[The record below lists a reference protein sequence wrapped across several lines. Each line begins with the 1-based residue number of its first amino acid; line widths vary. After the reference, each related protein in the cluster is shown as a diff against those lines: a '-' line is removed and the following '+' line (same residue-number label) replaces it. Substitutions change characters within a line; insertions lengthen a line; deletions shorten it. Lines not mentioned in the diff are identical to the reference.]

1 MLNRAAAL
9 LCTVVLT
16 LGLLAG
22 AYELGARGG
31 VGPAQAADELPESL
45 EAIEEVYDRVQSD
58 AVEAPADDV
67 LVEGAVEGMLGTLG
81 DQYAE
86 YYTSEEYSALN
97 EQLDGSFVGI
107 GVVIED
113 TDVGLTIQTVL
124 PGSPAEAAGL
134 VPGERIV
141 SVDGEDV
148 SETPSDLVVDEVRGE
163 AGSRVRLGLDGGPP
177 GPREVEVV
185 RAELD
190 LPNVEA
196 RSLDGG
202 IGYVRLQQF
211 SGDSGQQVRDA
222 VQGLVDGGSRALV
235 LDLRG
240 NPGGLLPAAV
250 DVTGV
255 FVEDGEVVK
264 VGANADDSRSLRTDG
279 GAVAPQ
285 LPLAVLVDEGSA
297 SASEIVAGAVQDL
310 DRGEIVG
317 MSTFGK
323 GSVQTI
329 TPLPDGQG
337 VKFTTDR
344 YFTPSGD
351 SIDGVGVQPDRVV
364 EAPEGPDDVQLG
376 AAQEAL
382 SAVLAASDAQA
393 SG

>member
-31 VGPAQAADELPESL
+31 VGPAQAAGSLPGGL
-45 EAIEEVYDRVQSD
+45 EAVEEVYDRVQSD
-58 AVEAPADDV
+58 AVEAPPDEV
-67 LVEGAVEGMLGTLG
+67 LVEGAVEGMLGTLE

-86 YYTSEEYSALN
+86 YYTSAEYAALN

-107 GVVIED
+107 GVVLED
-113 TDVGLTIQTVL
+113 TEVGLTIQTVL

-134 VPGERIV
+134 VSGEQIV
-141 SVDGEDV
+141 AVDGEDV

-163 AGSRVRLGLDGGPP
+163 AGTRVRLGLEGGPT

-196 RSLDGG
+196 RALDDA

-211 SGDSGQQVRDA
+211 SSESGEQVRTA
-222 VQGLVDGGSRALV
+222 VQDLVDGGSRALV

-264 VGANADDSRSLRTDG
+264 VGAQAQDARVLRTDG
-279 GAVAPQ
+279 GAVAPG

-317 MSTFGK
+317 VTTFGK

-351 SIDGVGVQPDRVV
+351 SIEGIGVQPDRVV
-364 EAPEGPDDVQLG
+364 EATEGTDDAQLG
-376 AAQEAL
+376 AAQVAL
-382 SAVLAASDAQA
+382 SAVLAAEDARA
-393 SG
+393 PG

>member
-1 MLNRAAAL
+1 MLNRAASL

-31 VGPAQAADELPESL
+31 VGAAQAAGPLPAGL
-45 EAIEEVYDRVQSD
+45 EAVDEVYERVRSD
-58 AVEAPADDV
+58 AVENPSDEV
-67 LVEGAVEGMLGTLG
+67 LVEGAVEGMLGTLD

-86 YYTSEEYSALN
+86 YYTSDEYAALN
-97 EQLDGSFVGI
+97 QQLDGSFVGI

-113 TDVGLTIQTVL
+113 TETGLTIQTVL
-124 PGSPAEAAGL
+124 PGSPAEDAGL
-134 VPGERIV
+134 QSGEQIV
-141 SVDGEDV
+141 TVDGEDV
-148 SETPSDLVVDEVRGE
+148 RETPSDLVVEQVRGE
-163 AGSRVRLGLDGGPP
+163 AGTRVLLGLEGGPD
-177 GPREVEVV
+177 GARQVEVA

-196 RSLDGG
+196 RALDDAV
-202 IGYVRLQQF
+202 GYVRLQQF
-211 SGDSGQQVRDA
+211 SSDSGQQVRAA
-222 VQGLVDGGSRALV
+222 VQGLVDGGSRAIV

-264 VGANADDSRSLRTDG
+264 VGADAGTARVLRTDG
-279 GAVAPQ
+279 GAVAPRV
-285 LPLAVLVDEGSA
+285 PLAVLVDEGSA

-310 DRGEIVG
+310 ERGQVVG
-317 MSTFGK
+317 VTTFGK

-351 SIDGVGVQPDRVV
+351 SIDGVGVEPDRVV
-364 EAPEGPDDVQLG
+364 EAAEGAQDVQLG

-382 SAVLAASDAQA
+382 SAVLAAAA
-393 SG
+393 AAAAG